1 MNKIDKA
8 ATYKELILRMHNMHS
23 GMNWVHG
30 RHGLLP
36 DILVM
41 DKRMHRDQVANS
53 RFFHNREGVNRGKAK
68 GYTVRAVDLS
78 RFLSSEC

>member
-41 DKRMHRDQVANS
+41 DKRMHRGQVANS
-53 RFFHNREGVNRGKAK
+53 RFFHNRESVNRGKAK

-78 RFLSSEC
+78 RLLSSEY